1 MEGTCLKEKCIFWEQ
16 HNKDGKV
23 CPFYR
28 ETIWSCSDGNQPKV
42 CEDCAPVRAMFMQ
55 MDDHNNT
62 MGVKQLTGEIR
73 NTLAKLKEE
82 TFTFMNNHSKAINSL
97 KKNTEQVL
105 LEVSKVDGNN
115 GV

>member
-28 ETIWSCSDGNQPKV
+28 ETIWSCAEKNQPAV
-42 CEDCAPVRAMFMQ
+42 IEDCAPVRSLFMQ

-62 MGVKQLTGEIR
+62 MGVKQLVGEIR
-73 NTLAKLKEE
+73 NTVDVLKKE
-82 TFTFMNNHSKAINSL
+82 TQNFMLSHGTDLKSL
-97 KKNTEQVL
+97 KRNTEQVL
-105 LEVSKVDGNN
+105 LNVSNKKLEYDK
-115 GV
+115 